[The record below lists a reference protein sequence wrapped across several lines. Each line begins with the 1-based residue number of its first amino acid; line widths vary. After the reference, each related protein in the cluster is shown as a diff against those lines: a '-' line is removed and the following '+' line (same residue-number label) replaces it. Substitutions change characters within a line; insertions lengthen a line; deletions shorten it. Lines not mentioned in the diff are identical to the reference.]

1 MRYSKIIIIAFS
13 SLILVGCYD
22 KQIITRTEVKTIE
35 IPSQLLEVNQIE
47 RPLIENEADIID
59 AYIELYKNYLLLV
72 DKINAIK
79 ELNSN
84 ENHTRENF

>member
-1 MRYSKIIIIAFS
+1 MRFLQIIIIAFS
-13 SLILVGCYD
+13 SLILIGCYD

-35 IPSQLLEVNQIE
+35 IPSQLLEINQLE
-47 RPLIENEADIID
+47 RPLIQNEADIID

-72 DKINAIK
+72 DKIRAIK

-84 ENHTRENF
+84 ENHAK

>member
-35 IPSQLLEVNQIE
+35 IPAQLLEINQIE
-47 RPLIENEADIID
+47 RPIINNESDIID

-79 ELNSN
+79 ELNQN
-84 ENHTRENF
+84 GNHTR

>member
-1 MRYSKIIIIAFS
+1 MRYLQIIIISFGT
-13 SLILVGCYD
+13 LILSGCYD

-35 IPSQLLEVNQIE
+35 IPAQLLEVNQIE

-84 ENHTRENF
+84 ENHTK

>member
-1 MRYSKIIIIAFS
+1 MRYSKILIIKFS

-35 IPSQLLEVNQIE
+35 IPAQLLEVNQIE
-47 RPLIENEADIID
+47 RPLIENEADIIN

-84 ENHTRENF
+84 ENHTK

>member
-1 MRYSKIIIIAFS
+1 MRYLQIIIISFS
-13 SLILVGCYD
+13 TLILSGCYD

-35 IPSQLLEVNQIE
+35 IPSQLLEINQIE
-47 RPLIENEADIID
+47 RPLVTNEADIIN

-84 ENHTRENF
+84 ENHTK

>member
-47 RPLIENEADIID
+47 RPLIQNEADIID

-72 DKINAIK
+72 DKIRAIK

-84 ENHTRENF
+84 GNHTK

>member
-22 KQIITRTEVKTIE
+22 KQIITKTEVKTIE

-47 RPLIENEADIID
+47 RPLIENESDIID
-59 AYIELYKNYLLLV
+59 AYIDLYKNYLLLI

-79 ELNSN
+79 ELNQN
-84 ENHTRENF
+84 GNHTR

>member
-1 MRYSKIIIIAFS
+1 MRFLQIIIIAFS
-13 SLILVGCYD
+13 SLILIGCYD

-35 IPSQLLEVNQIE
+35 IPAQLLEVNQIE
-47 RPLIENEADIID
+47 RPLIQNEADIID

-72 DKINAIK
+72 DKIRAIK

-84 ENHTRENF
+84 ENHAK

>member
-22 KQIITRTEVKTIE
+22 KQIITRTEIKTIE
-35 IPSQLLEVNQIE
+35 IPAQLLEVNQLE

-72 DKINAIK
+72 DKIRAIK

-84 ENHTRENF
+84 ENHTK

>member
-1 MRYSKIIIIAFS
+1 MKFLQIIIIAFS

-35 IPSQLLEVNQIE
+35 IPAQLLEVNQIE

-84 ENHTRENF
+84 ENHTK

>member
-13 SLILVGCYD
+13 SLILIGCYD

-35 IPSQLLEVNQIE
+35 IPAQLLEVNQIE
-47 RPLIENEADIID
+47 RPMINDESDIID

-84 ENHTRENF
+84 ENHTK

>member
-35 IPSQLLEVNQIE
+35 IPSQLLEINQLE
-47 RPLIENEADIID
+47 RPMINDESDIID

-79 ELNSN
+79 ERNQN
-84 ENHTRENF
+84 GNHTR

>member
-1 MRYSKIIIIAFS
+1 MRFLQIIIIAFNA
-13 SLILVGCYD
+13 LILVGCYD

-47 RPLIENEADIID
+47 RPLIENESDIID

-72 DKINAIK
+72 DKIRAIK

-84 ENHTRENF
+84 GNHTK

>member
-22 KQIITRTEVKTIE
+22 KQIITQTEVKTIE
-35 IPSQLLEVNQIE
+35 IPAQLLEVNQLE

-79 ELNSN
+79 ELNQN
-84 ENHTRENF
+84 GNHTR

>member
-22 KQIITRTEVKTIE
+22 KQIITRTEVKKNE

-47 RPLIENEADIID
+47 RPIINDESDIID
-59 AYIELYKNYLLLV
+59 AYIDLYKNYLLLI

-79 ELNSN
+79 ELNK
-84 ENHTRENF
+84 

>member
-1 MRYSKIIIIAFS
+1 MRYLQIIIIVFS

-35 IPSQLLEVNQIE
+35 IPAQLLEVNQIE
-47 RPLIENEADIID
+47 RALIENEADIIN

-72 DKINAIK
+72 DKIRAIK

-84 ENHTRENF
+84 ENHTK

>member
-1 MRYSKIIIIAFS
+1 MRYSKIIIIALT

-22 KQIITRTEVKTIE
+22 KQLISSTQVKTIE
-35 IPSQLLEVNQIE
+35 IPAQLLEINQLE
-47 RPLIENEADIID
+47 RPLITSEADIID

-79 ELNSN
+79 KLNQ
-84 ENHTRENF
+84 EK

>member
-1 MRYSKIIIIAFS
+1 MRYSKIIIIVFS

-22 KQIITRTEVKTIE
+22 KQIIARTEVKTIK
-35 IPSQLLEVNQIE
+35 IPSQLLEINQLE

-72 DKINAIK
+72 DKIKAIK

-84 ENHTRENF
+84 ENHTK

>member
-13 SLILVGCYD
+13 SLILIGCYD

-35 IPSQLLEVNQIE
+35 IPAQLLEINQLE
-47 RPLIENEADIID
+47 RPMINDEADIID

-72 DKINAIK
+72 DKIRAIK

-84 ENHTRENF
+84 ENHTK

>member
-22 KQIITRTEVKTIE
+22 KQIITRTEVKKIE
-35 IPSQLLEVNQIE
+35 IPAQLLEVNQIE

-72 DKINAIK
+72 DKK
-79 ELNSN
+79 LYC
-84 ENHTRENF
+84 

>member
-1 MRYSKIIIIAFS
+1 MKFLKIIIIAFS

-84 ENHTRENF
+84 EKHTR

>member
-35 IPSQLLEVNQIE
+35 IPSQLLEINQLE
-47 RPLIENEADIID
+47 RPLIENEADIIY
-59 AYIELYKNYLLLV
+59 AYIELYKNYLLLI

-79 ELNSN
+79 ELNQN
-84 ENHTRENF
+84 GNHTK

>member
-1 MRYSKIIIIAFS
+1 MRYLKIIIIAFS

-35 IPSQLLEVNQIE
+35 IPAQLLEVNQLE
-47 RPLIENEADIID
+47 RPLIENEADIIN

-79 ELNSN
+79 ELNQN
-84 ENHTRENF
+84 GNHTR

>member
-1 MRYSKIIIIAFS
+1 MRYLQIIIISFS
-13 SLILVGCYD
+13 TLILSGCYD

-35 IPSQLLEVNQIE
+35 IPSQLLEINQLE

-84 ENHTRENF
+84 ENHTK

>member
-1 MRYSKIIIIAFS
+1 MRYLQIIIIAFS

-35 IPSQLLEVNQIE
+35 IPSQLLEINQLE
-47 RPLIENEADIID
+47 RPMINDESDIIN
-59 AYIELYKNYLLLV
+59 AYIELYKNYLLLI
-72 DKINAIK
+72 DKIRAIK

-84 ENHTRENF
+84 ENHTR

>member
-13 SLILVGCYD
+13 SLILAGCYD

-35 IPSQLLEVNQIE
+35 IPAQLLEVNQLE

-72 DKINAIK
+72 DKIRAIK

-84 ENHTRENF
+84 GNHTK

>member
-22 KQIITRTEVKTIE
+22 KQIITRTEVKKIE
-35 IPSQLLEVNQIE
+35 IPAQLLEVNQIE

-59 AYIELYKNYLLLV
+59 AYIELYKHYLLLV

-84 ENHTRENF
+84 GNHTK

>member
-13 SLILVGCYD
+13 SLILAGCYD

-35 IPSQLLEVNQIE
+35 IPAQLLEVNQIE

-59 AYIELYKNYLLLV
+59 AYIELYKHYLLLV

-84 ENHTRENF
+84 GNHTK

>member
-13 SLILVGCYD
+13 SLSLIGCYD

-35 IPSQLLEVNQIE
+35 IPAQLLEINQLE
-47 RPLIENEADIID
+47 RPLITNEADIID
-59 AYIELYKNYLLLV
+59 AYIELYKNYLLLI

-79 ELNSN
+79 ELNQ
-84 ENHTRENF
+84 EK

>member
-13 SLILVGCYD
+13 SLILAGCYD

-35 IPSQLLEVNQIE
+35 IPAQLLEINQLE
-47 RPLIENEADIID
+47 RPLIENEADIIN

-79 ELNSN
+79 ELNQN
-84 ENHTRENF
+84 GNHTK

>member
-1 MRYSKIIIIAFS
+1 MRFLQIIIIAFS

-47 RPLIENEADIID
+47 RPIINNESDIID
-59 AYIELYKNYLLLV
+59 AYIDLYKNYLLLI

-79 ELNSN
+79 ELNK
-84 ENHTRENF
+84 

>member
-13 SLILVGCYD
+13 ALILSGCYD

-35 IPSQLLEVNQIE
+35 IPSQLLEINQLE
-47 RPLIENEADIID
+47 RPLIENESDIID

-79 ELNSN
+79 ELNQN
-84 ENHTRENF
+84 GNHAK

>member
-79 ELNSN
+79 ELNQN
-84 ENHTRENF
+84 GNHAK

>member
-1 MRYSKIIIIAFS
+1 MRYLQIIIIAFS
-13 SLILVGCYD
+13 TLILVGCYD

-35 IPSQLLEVNQIE
+35 IPSQLLEINQLE
-47 RPLIENEADIID
+47 RPLVTNEADIIN

-79 ELNSN
+79 ELNQN
-84 ENHTRENF
+84 GNHTK